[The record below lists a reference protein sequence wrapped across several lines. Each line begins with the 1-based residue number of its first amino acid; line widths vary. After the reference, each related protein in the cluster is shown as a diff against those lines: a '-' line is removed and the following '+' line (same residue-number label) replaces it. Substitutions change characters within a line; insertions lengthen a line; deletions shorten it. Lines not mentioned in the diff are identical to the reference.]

1 MIVTILGSGTSG
13 GVPMI
18 GCTCAVC
25 RSNDPRDKRLRSSIL
40 IQVNG
45 RHLVIDAG
53 PDFRQ
58 QMLRAQVAT
67 LDAIVF
73 THQHRDHTA
82 GLDDIRAYNY
92 FMQKPMDIY
101 LTQEVEASI
110 RKEYHYVFDHDG
122 YPGLPQMRL
131 LTIHNTPFYI
141 DEVKITPIEVM
152 HYHLKVFGF
161 RINHFTYITDA
172 NFISDAEL
180 EKVKGTKILV
190 LNALRKEKHI
200 SHFSLSEALE
210 LIERIQPEQAW
221 LTHISH
227 QMGLHEEVSQTL
239 PPNVH
244 LAWDGLTLES

>member
-40 IQVNG
+40 ISVNG
-45 RHLVIDAG
+45 KHIVIDAG

-58 QMLRAQVAT
+58 QMLREQVSS

-92 FMQKPMDIY
+92 FMGKPMDIY
-101 LTQEVEASI
+101 LTEEVEASI
-110 RKEYHYVFDHDG
+110 RKEYHYVFEHGG

-131 LTIHNTPFYI
+131 LNIKNSPFYI
-141 DEVKITPIEVM
+141 DEVKFIPIEVM
-152 HYHLKVFGF
+152 HYNLKVFGF
-161 RINHFTYITDA
+161 RINNFTYITDA
-172 NFISDAEL
+172 NAISETEL
-180 EKVKGTKILV
+180 EKVKGSKV
-190 LNALRKEKHI
+190 LIINALRREKHI
-200 SHFSLSEALE
+200 SHFSLEEALA
-210 LIERIQPEQAW
+210 LIDRIQPEQAW

-227 QMGLHEEVSQTL
+227 QMGTHEAVSEQL
-239 PPNVH
+239 PPNVY
-244 LAWDGLTLES
+244 LAWDGLQLEL

>member
-40 IQVNG
+40 ISVNG
-45 RHLVIDAG
+45 KHIVIDAG

-58 QMLRAQVAT
+58 QMLREQVSS

-92 FMQKPMDIY
+92 FMGKPMDIY
-101 LTQEVEASI
+101 LTEEVEASI
-110 RKEYHYVFDHDG
+110 RKEYHYVFEHGG

-131 LTIHNTPFYI
+131 LNIKNSPFYI
-141 DEVKITPIEVM
+141 DEVKFIPIEVM
-152 HYHLKVFGF
+152 HYNLKVFGF
-161 RINHFTYITDA
+161 RINNFTYITDA
-172 NFISDAEL
+172 NAISETEL
-180 EKVKGTKILV
+180 EKVKGSKV
-190 LNALRKEKHI
+190 LIINALRREKHI
-200 SHFSLSEALE
+200 SHFSLEEALE
-210 LIERIQPEQAW
+210 LIDRIQPEQAW

-227 QMGLHEEVSQTL
+227 QMGTHEAVSEQL
-239 PPNVH
+239 PSNVY
-244 LAWDGLTLES
+244 LAWDGLQLEL

>member
-40 IQVNG
+40 ISVNG
-45 RHLVIDAG
+45 KHIVIDAG

-58 QMLRAQVAT
+58 QMLREQVSS

-92 FMQKPMDIY
+92 FMGKPMDIY
-101 LTQEVEASI
+101 LTEEVETSI
-110 RKEYHYVFDHDG
+110 RKEYHYVFEHGG

-131 LTIHNTPFYI
+131 LNIKNSPFYI
-141 DEVKITPIEVM
+141 DEVKFIPIEVM
-152 HYHLKVFGF
+152 HYNLKVFGF
-161 RINHFTYITDA
+161 RINNFTYITDA
-172 NFISDAEL
+172 NAISETEL
-180 EKVKGTKILV
+180 EKVKGSKV
-190 LNALRKEKHI
+190 LIINALRREKHI
-200 SHFSLSEALE
+200 SHFSLEEALA
-210 LIERIQPEQAW
+210 LIDRIQPEQAW

-227 QMGLHEEVSQTL
+227 QMGTHEAVSEQL
-239 PPNVH
+239 PSNVY
-244 LAWDGLTLES
+244 LAWDGLQLEL

>member
-40 IQVNG
+40 ISVNG
-45 RHLVIDAG
+45 KHIVIDAG

-58 QMLRAQVAT
+58 QMLREQVSS

-92 FMQKPMDIY
+92 FMGKPMDIY
-101 LTQEVEASI
+101 LTEEVEASI
-110 RKEYHYVFDHDG
+110 RKEYHYVFEHGG

-131 LTIHNTPFYI
+131 LNIKNSPFYI
-141 DEVKITPIEVM
+141 DEVKFIPIEVM
-152 HYHLKVFGF
+152 HYNLKVFGF
-161 RINHFTYITDA
+161 RINNFTYITDA
-172 NFISDAEL
+172 NAISETEL
-180 EKVKGTKILV
+180 EKVKGSKV
-190 LNALRKEKHI
+190 LIINALRREKHI
-200 SHFSLSEALE
+200 SHFSLEEALA
-210 LIERIQPEQAW
+210 LIDRIQPEQAW

-227 QMGLHEEVSQTL
+227 QMGTHEAVSEQL
-239 PPNVH
+239 PSNVY
-244 LAWDGLTLES
+244 LAWDGLQLEL

>member
-40 IQVNG
+40 ISVNG
-45 RHLVIDAG
+45 KHIVIDAG

-58 QMLRAQVAT
+58 QMLREQVSS

-92 FMQKPMDIY
+92 FMGKPMDIY
-101 LTQEVEASI
+101 LTEEVEASI
-110 RKEYHYVFDHDG
+110 RKEYHYVFEHGG

-131 LTIHNTPFYI
+131 LNIKNSPFYI
-141 DEVKITPIEVM
+141 DEVKFIPIEVM
-152 HYHLKVFGF
+152 HYNLKVFGF
-161 RINHFTYITDA
+161 RINNFTYITDA
-172 NFISDAEL
+172 NAISETEL
-180 EKVKGTKILV
+180 EKVKGSKV
-190 LNALRKEKHI
+190 LIINALRREKHI
-200 SHFSLSEALE
+200 SHFSLEEALE
-210 LIERIQPEQAW
+210 LIDRIQPEQAW

-227 QMGLHEEVSQTL
+227 QMGTHEAVSEQL
-239 PPNVH
+239 PPNVY
-244 LAWDGLTLES
+244 LAWDGLQLEL

>member
-25 RSNDPRDKRLRSSIL
+25 RSSDPRDKRLRSSIL
-40 IQVNG
+40 IQVSG
-45 RHLVIDAG
+45 KQIVIDAG

-58 QMLRAQVAT
+58 QMLREQVSK

-92 FMQKPMDIY
+92 FMGKPMDIY
-101 LTQEVEASI
+101 LTEEVETSL
-110 RKEYHYVFDHDG
+110 RKEYHYVFEHDG

-131 LTIHNTPFYI
+131 LTIKNTPFYI
-141 DEVKITPIEVM
+141 EDVRISPIEVM
-152 HYHLKVFGF
+152 HYNLKVFGF
-161 RINHFTYITDA
+161 RVNNFTYITDA
-172 NFISDAEL
+172 NFISEPEL
-180 EKVKGTKILV
+180 EKVKGSKILV
-190 LNALRKEKHI
+190 LNALRKEQHI
-200 SHFSLSEALE
+200 SHYSLDETLE
-210 LIERIQPEQAW
+210 LIDRIRPEQAW

-227 QMGLHEEVSQTL
+227 QMGLHEEVSKTL
-239 PPNVH
+239 PPNVF
-244 LAWDGLTLES
+244 LAWDGLKLEL